1 MVLGFT
7 GFSGS
12 LSFVVVS
19 PEEIL
24 SARDFSGIT
33 AICVS
38 LSPME
43 SVSDRV
49 RLFVLASLLLLC
61 RQRCLPSPGP
71 SLRV

>member
-1 MVLGFT
+1 MRFVSCSFASFSLSSTENECAGVMVLGFT

-49 RLFVLASLLLLC
+49 
-61 RQRCLPSPGP
+61 
-71 SLRV
+71 